1 MKKKPPRT
9 VHIDVYCTASDAED
23 ESGGVSPNV
32 EPSFPL
38 DNQSNATPQTV
49 FESNE
54 MRLRQRFVT
63 GDELPRKL
71 ASKSEKPDE
80 HFPLTKSNT
89 KEEIDESKQMLFN
102 KYLGDQAQIRRFNA
116 MRSRMNPFRRDV
128 SDDAISSNYPNSSLS
143 TFRDA
148 TCSSISSFAINST
161 ANVDELESSMKET
174 DIASRSSVIYPSDS
188 FEYENSDDKLRIK
201 IMDQNA
207 WAQKTLQFNSP
218 EVERKFLYEQKKMQE
233 MYQKRKNAGLGTSHS
248 DSEENS
254 DDALQE
260 FVFEKFNRMKNAS
273 SRSLDISNTDSV
285 DTVKCQNI
293 ENAKGNEEQHPVST
307 TPSTGRDSRAST
319 LKSLTSD
326 IYSNDYLTRAKKFGR
341 LIGALRKPG
350 HHIGPVRNPECQC
363 DHCKQWMAER
373 EQYRTRAQSVG
384 ELMHMTRLQKWK
396 RGENVD

>member
-1 MKKKPPRT
+1 MK
-9 VHIDVYCTASDAED
+9 
-23 ESGGVSPNV
+23 
-32 EPSFPL
+32 
-38 DNQSNATPQTV
+38 
-49 FESNE
+49 
-54 MRLRQRFVT
+54 LRQRFIS
-63 GDELPRKL
+63 GGELPRKL
-71 ASKSEKPDE
+71 ALIRSDQETASPDNLV
-80 HFPLTKSNT
+80 PLAKSNT

-116 MRSRMNPFRRDV
+116 MKSRMNPFRRDV

-148 TCSSISSFAINST
+148 TCSSISSFALNS
-161 ANVDELESSMKET
+161 NVSVDELDSSMKET
-174 DIASRSSVIYPSDS
+174 DNERNSFPPSRSSLIYPSDS
-188 FEYENSDDKLRIK
+188 FEYDNSEDKLRIT

-207 WAQKTLQFNSP
+207 WASKTSQFNSP
-218 EVERKFLYEQKKMQE
+218 EVERKFLYEQKKMQD
-233 MYQKRKNAGLGTSHS
+233 MYLRRKKAGLNQQQSHS
-248 DSEENS
+248 ESEENS
-254 DDALQE
+254 EEDALQE

-285 DTVKCQNI
+285 DTVKCAGNTG
-293 ENAKGNEEQHPVST
+293 NLAKVINDGGEIPNST
-307 TPSTGRDSRAST
+307 TPSTGRSSRAST

-326 IYSNDYLTRAKKFGR
+326 IYSNDYLSRAKKFGR

-373 EQYRTRAQSVG
+373 EQYRARAQSVG